1 MCVTASPELPASA
14 MADALATALAAVRSG
29 DIRTSARLISRIEAD
44 DESLRPL
51 LRALYL
57 EGGRTPVLGITGPPG
72 AGKSTLVDQLI
83 GRYRA
88 RGLKVAV
95 LAVDP
100 ASPFSG
106 GAILGD
112 RVRMGRHNTD
122 AGVFIRSMSAR
133 GMLGGLARATA
144 DCLVVLDAMGFDV
157 ILVET
162 VGVGQNEIDIMRH
175 AHTVLIVQTPAAGD
189 AVQAV
194 KAGILEIG
202 DVFAVNKA
210 DTPGADRAAAA
221 LREAVEFRYD
231 AHDLT
236 AWLPPVLKIEA
247 TMGVGLDDMV
257 HAFDRHRSHLASHPG
272 QLRERLLTGV
282 RLQVAELVAV
292 ALRRRY
298 LQDDHRDARLIR
310 VLDEVVE
317 RRCDP
322 YGAAERLLD
331 GRS

>member
-1 MCVTASPELPASA
+1 VTHSA
-14 MADALATALAAVRSG
+14 EALSTAVADAAAAVHRG
-29 DIRTSARLISRIEAD
+29 DIRRIARLISRIEAN

-51 LRALYL
+51 LGALYL
-57 EGGRTPVLGITGPPG
+57 EGGRTPVIGITGPPG

-83 GRYRA
+83 TRYRA
-88 RGLKVAV
+88 RALTVAV

-133 GMLGGLARATA
+133 GMLGGLARAAA
-144 DCLVVLDAMGFDV
+144 DCLVVLDAMGRDV
-157 ILVET
+157 ILIET

-175 AHTVLIVQTPAAGD
+175 AHSVLIVQTPAAGD

-210 DTPGADRAAAA
+210 DTPGADRAATA

-231 AHDLT
+231 AHDPT
-236 AWLPPVLKIEA
+236 AWHPPVLKIQA
-247 TMGVGLDDMV
+247 TDGSGVGDLAD
-257 HAFDRHRSHLASHPG
+257 ALDRHHQHLLAHPE
-272 QLRERLLTGV
+272 QLRARLTAGV
-282 RLQVAELVAV
+282 RIQLAELLSA
-292 ALRRRY
+292 AIRRRY
-298 LQDDHRDARLIR
+298 SVAEANDERFVRALDDL
-310 VLDEVVE
+310 VE

-322 YGAAERLLD
+322 YAAADALLAA
-331 GRS
+331 RS

>member
-1 MCVTASPELPASA
+1 MTPSVELAPAV
-14 MADALATALAAVRSG
+14 ADAAAAVHRG
-29 DIRTSARLISRIEAD
+29 DIRRIARLISRIEAN

-51 LRALYL
+51 LECLYL
-57 EGGRTPVLGITGPPG
+57 AGGRTPVIGITGPPG

-83 GRYRA
+83 TRYRA
-88 RGLKVAV
+88 RALTVAV

-133 GMLGGLARATA
+133 GMLGGLARAAA
-144 DCLVVLDAMGFDV
+144 DCLVVLDAMGRDV
-157 ILVET
+157 ILIET

-175 AHTVLIVQTPAAGD
+175 AHSVLIVQTPAAGD

-231 AHDLT
+231 AHDPT
-236 AWLPPVLKIEA
+236 AWHPPVLKVEA
-247 TMGVGLDDMV
+247 TTGTGLDDMMQ
-257 HAFDRHRSHLASHPG
+257 ALDRHRSHLTAHPT
-272 QLRERLLTGV
+272 QLRRRLLTGA

-298 LQDDHRDARLIR
+298 FLEDHRDARLTR

-322 YGAAERLLD
+322 YGAAERLLE
-331 GRS
+331 GGT

>member
-1 MCVTASPELPASA
+1 
-14 MADALATALAAVRSG
+14 
-29 DIRTSARLISRIEAD
+29 
-44 DESLRPL
+44 
-51 LRALYL
+51 
-57 EGGRTPVLGITGPPG
+57 
-72 AGKSTLVDQLI
+72 LVDQLI
-83 GRYRA
+83 TRYRA
-88 RGLKVAV
+88 RALTVAV

-133 GMLGGLARATA
+133 GMLGGLARAAA
-144 DCLVVLDAMGFDV
+144 DCLVVLDAMGRDV
-157 ILVET
+157 ILIET

-175 AHTVLIVQTPAAGD
+175 AHSVLIVQTPAAGD

-231 AHDLT
+231 AHDPT
-236 AWLPPVLKIEA
+236 AWHPPVLKVEA
-247 TMGVGLDDMV
+247 TTGTGLDDMMQ
-257 HAFDRHRSHLASHPG
+257 ALDRHRSHLTAHPT
-272 QLRERLLTGV
+272 QLRRRLLTGA

-298 LQDDHRDARLIR
+298 FLEDHRDARLTR

-322 YGAAERLLD
+322 YGAAERLLE
-331 GRS
+331 GGT

>member
-1 MCVTASPELPASA
+1 MAASA
-14 MADALATALAAVRSG
+14 IADVMAAVCRG
-29 DIRTSARLISRIEAD
+29 DIRSCARLLSRIEAG
-44 DESLRPL
+44 DESVKPL
-51 LRALYL
+51 LEALYL
-57 EGGRTPVLGITGPPG
+57 QGGRTPVIGITGPPG
-72 AGKSTLVDQLI
+72 AGKSTLVDQLVA
-83 GRYRA
+83 RYRA
-88 RGLKVAV
+88 RGRSVAV

-122 AGVFIRSMSAR
+122 PGVFIRSMSAR
-133 GMLGGLARATA
+133 GMLGGLARAAA
-144 DCLVVLDAMGFDV
+144 DCLVVLDAMGRDL

-175 AHTVLIVQTPAAGD
+175 AHSILIVQTPAGGD

-202 DVFAVNKA
+202 DVFAVNKC

-231 AHDLT
+231 AHDPD
-236 AWLPPVLKIEA
+236 AWHPPVLKTQGAE
-247 TMGVGLDDMV
+247 GVGLDELV
-257 HAFDRHRSHLASHPG
+257 AALDRHREHLALHPG
-272 QLRERLLTGV
+272 QLRERLVKRV
-282 RLQVAELVAV
+282 RLQLAELVTA

-298 LQDDHRDARLIR
+298 AVGEDHDARFSAVI
-310 VLDEVVE
+310 DEVVD

-322 YGAAERLLD
+322 YGGVEKLLD

>member
-1 MCVTASPELPASA
+1 MAASA
-14 MADALATALAAVRSG
+14 LADAMAAVGRG
-29 DIRTSARLISRIEAD
+29 DIRTCARLLSRIEAG
-44 DESLRPL
+44 DESAKPL
-51 LRALYL
+51 LELLYL
-57 EGGRTPVLGITGPPG
+57 RGGRTPVIGITGPPG

-83 GRYRA
+83 ARYRA
-88 RGLKVAV
+88 GGRSVAV

-122 AGVFIRSMSAR
+122 PGVFIRSMSAR
-133 GMLGGLARATA
+133 GMLGGLARAAA
-144 DCLVVLDAMGFDV
+144 DCLVVLDAMSRDL

-175 AHTVLIVQTPAAGD
+175 AHSVLIVQTPAGGD

-202 DVFAVNKA
+202 DVFAVNKS

-231 AHDLT
+231 AHDPD
-236 AWLPPVLKIEA
+236 AWHPPVLKTQGTDGE
-247 TMGVGLDDMV
+247 GVDELV
-257 HAFDRHRSHLASHPG
+257 AALDRHREHLTQHPL
-272 QLRERLLTGV
+272 QLRERLVKRV
-282 RLQVAELVAV
+282 RLQLADMVTA
-292 ALRRRY
+292 ALRHRY
-298 LQDDHRDARLIR
+298 GVAGEPDARFNAVI
-310 VLDEVVE
+310 DEVVD

-322 YGAAERLLD
+322 YGGAAKLLD

>member
-1 MCVTASPELPASA
+1 VTTSPDQPASA
-14 MADALATALAAVRSG
+14 AADAIAAVRRG
-29 DIRTSARLISRIEAD
+29 DIRGSARLISRIEAD
-44 DESLRPL
+44 DESVRPL
-51 LRALYL
+51 LRTLYL
-57 EGGRTPVLGITGPPG
+57 EGGATPVLGVTGPPG
-72 AGKSTLVDQLI
+72 AGKSTLVDQVI
-83 GRYRA
+83 ARYRA
-88 RGLKVAV
+88 RALKVAV
-95 LAVDP
+95 LAIDP

-133 GMLGGLARATA
+133 GVLGGLARATG
-144 DCLVVLDAMGFDV
+144 DCLIVLDAMGFDV

-231 AHDLT
+231 AHDVT
-236 AWLPPVLKIEA
+236 AWHPPVLKIQASTGAGIDEL
-247 TMGVGLDDMV
+247 LDAV
-257 HAFDRHRSHLASHPG
+257 DRHRSHSAAYPD
-272 QLRERLLTGV
+272 QLRARLV
-282 RLQVAELVAV
+282 KRARLQLAELVA
-292 ALRRRY
+292 ATLRRRY
-298 LQDDHRDARLIR
+298 ILENDHDAKFER
-310 VLDEVVE
+310 VLDDVVE

-322 YGAAERLLD
+322 YAAAERLLD
-331 GRS
+331 KSP